1 MPALAGLAQLVDGTP
16 GHHFAAV
23 ADEHLEHVLQVQRAR
38 LAVDQGHHVDAEHA
52 LQLGLGIEV
61 VEDHLAHLAATQL
74 DDHAHAVLVGL
85 VAQLGNTLD
94 LLLFHQLGDLS
105 INRALFNWYGSS
117 VMMICSRPPPF
128 SISSTTA
135 RARM

>member
-1 MPALAGLAQLVDGTP
+1 MTTRMPSLSDSSRSSEIPSIFFSFTSSAI
-16 GHHFAAV
+16 F
-23 ADEHLEHVLQVQRAR
+23 
-38 LAVDQGHHVDAEHA
+38 
-52 LQLGLGIEV
+52 
-61 VEDHLAHLAATQL
+61 
-74 DDHAHAVLVGL
+74 
-85 VAQLGNTLD
+85 
-94 LLLFHQLGDLS
+94 S